1 MKQITVYGL
10 LSKIY
15 NYNGNIS
22 MPKKIC
28 FCGYDYYWD
37 EDFNDYIRK
46 DDKNKLAMSFLENHA
61 DNLQYFLQDTV
72 DILDDEKKM
81 TPTDFE
87 NLGYALGS
95 IQKYINKGYNKAI
108 EEKKILEKLKIEQD
122 TSNSNYYIRNEYGT
136 KCALT
141 KHSKMIADKLNEL
154 IDVINE
160 MKKGE

>member
-15 NYNGNIS
+15 NYNGNTP

-46 DDKNKLAMSFLENHA
+46 DDKNELAMSFLENHA

-72 DILDDEKKM
+72 DILDDE
-81 TPTDFE
+81 
-87 NLGYALGS
+87 
-95 IQKYINKGYNKAI
+95 I
-108 EEKKILEKLKIEQD
+108 EKLNLDKDELLKNVIITAQDYVIEGKI
-122 TSNSNYYIRNEYGT
+122 NE
-136 KCALT
+136 
-141 KHSKMIADKLNEL
+141 I

>member
-15 NYNGNIS
+15 NYNGNIP

-72 DILDDEKKM
+72 DILDDEIETISNKTRYYFSSISNGM
-81 TPTDFE
+81 MRTDRE
-87 NLGYALGS
+87 ALDS
-95 IQKYINKGYNKAI
+95 MFDTIY
-108 EEKKILEKLKIEQD
+108 KKIDEL
-122 TSNSNYYIRNEYGT
+122 SN
-136 KCALT
+136 A
-141 KHSKMIADKLNEL
+141 
-154 IDVINE
+154 INE

>member
-15 NYNGNIS
+15 NYNGNIP

-28 FCGYDYYWD
+28 FCGYDYEWD

-72 DILDDEKKM
+72 DILDDEIEKIPRYSLEK
-81 TPTDFE
+81 
-87 NLGYALGS
+87 
-95 IQKYINKGYNKAI
+95 IQKAKNKDEWR
-108 EEKKILEKLKIEQD
+108 EERIILLEKRINDQHIKI
-122 TSNSNYYIRNEYGT
+122 
-136 KCALT
+136 
-141 KHSKMIADKLNEL
+141 NEL